1 MKKYIILMLLIWFIF
16 LISQINYDN
25 GYALWIDDDIV
36 FEHIMYTSME
46 NTCNSHFIGEDWE
59 ESMQYE
65 DMCRDMWTEWTQ
77 LIINQ

>member
-1 MKKYIILMLLIWFIF
+1 
-16 LISQINYDN
+16 
-25 GYALWIDDDIV
+25 
-36 FEHIMYTSME
+36 ME

-77 LIINQ
+77 LIINQQYIMITIKVIYECIYY